1 MDESV
6 LIVGSLAYDTVTSP
20 AGSVENELGG
30 SATYGGLAAAFHS
43 RISNGGSVGIVGV
56 VGDDFLL
63 EDRELLKNTELDLSG
78 LEVVQG
84 ETFRWTGSY
93 HGSMGEA
100 ETHETHLNVFEHF
113 EPKVPENWKSPTITF
128 CANLHPLIQKN
139 VLDQSPPSRLSML
152 DSMNLW
158 IQIAK
163 DELISAMKKVD
174 LVIINDGE
182 VRMLADDDN
191 LIRATHFVREKI
203 GSTYLVVKKG
213 EHGVLALHP
222 DGVISIPAF
231 PTSKIVDPTG
241 CGDTFAGTLASY
253 LAKGA
258 GPIQKHELRQALE
271 AATVTASFTLESFGT
286 KSLLDLTEEKFNE
299 RLDEFHTII
308 HN

>member
-1 MDESV
+1 MDKSV
-6 LIVGSLAYDTVTSP
+6 LLVGSLAYDSITSP

-43 RISNGGSVGIVGV
+43 RISNAGSVGIVGV

-63 EDRELLKNTELDLSG
+63 EDRELLRNAELDLTG
-78 LEVVQG
+78 LEIVQG

-93 HGSMGEA
+93 HGSMSEA

-113 EPKVPENWKSPTITF
+113 EPKVPENWRTPTITF
-128 CANLHPLIQKN
+128 CANLHPSIQEN

-163 DELISAMKKVD
+163 DELLSVMKKVD

-191 LIRATHFVREKI
+191 LVRASHFVRSKI
-203 GSTYLVVKKG
+203 GSTYLVIKKG
-213 EHGVLALHP
+213 ENGVLALHP

-231 PTSKIVDPTG
+231 PTSKVVDPTG

-253 LAKGA
+253 LAMGE
-258 GPIQKHELRQALE
+258 GPILKHELRQALE

-286 KSLLDLTEEKFNE
+286 ESLLNLSEKEFRQ
-299 RLDEFHTII
+299 RLDEFYTII